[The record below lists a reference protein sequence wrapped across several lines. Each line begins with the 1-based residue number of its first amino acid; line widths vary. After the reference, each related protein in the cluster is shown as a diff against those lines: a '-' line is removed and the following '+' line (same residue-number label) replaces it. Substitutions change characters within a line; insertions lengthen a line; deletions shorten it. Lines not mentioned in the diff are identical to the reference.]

1 MEHGSSKAARL
12 ESRWVVARILV
23 GVGHPADVHFFKNFI
38 AEMQRRGHEVFVAAR
53 EKEIACYLLDTYGIP
68 YWRIS
73 AHRKGIVGKS
83 VDFFRRWRR
92 TYLLCQR
99 LKPDIAI
106 GVGDFFLP
114 QAGTALGFPAIV
126 ITDTEAAVFDSLI
139 TFPFAE
145 WVLTPSCY
153 HRTLRKKTVRY
164 NSYNALA
171 YLNQRYFAPEPGIY
185 GKLGIEKGQPFV
197 IVRFVG
203 RTAVHDFGGRSMEDG
218 MKSRA
223 VKEFSRYA
231 RVFVSSELGLPR
243 ELAKYRIPCAEEDIH
258 HAVHYADLLY
268 GDSATMASEAAC
280 LGTPAIYV
288 DDRGRGYT
296 DELEKKYGLVFNFGC
311 SRKEQ
316 ERSVRKGVEIL
327 EATKTKKQWQE
338 KRRKMLGD
346 KIDLTEFLV
355 KFVAERLGAR

>member
-1 MEHGSSKAARL
+1 M
-12 ESRWVVARILV
+12 ARILV

-53 EKEIACYLLDTYGIP
+53 EKEIACYLLDTYKTP
-68 YWRIS
+68 YYRVS
-73 AHRKGIVGKS
+73 VHRKGILGKS

-114 QAGTALGFPAIV
+114 QAGSVLGFPAIV

-153 HRTLRKKTVRY
+153 HRALRKKTVRY

-171 YLNQRYFAPEPGIY
+171 YLNQKYFTPSPGIY
-185 GKLGIEKGQPFV
+185 EKLGVEKGRPFV

-203 RTAVHDFGGRSMEDG
+203 RTAVHDFGGGRIDEE
-218 MKSRA
+218 MKCRA
-223 VKEFSRYA
+223 VGQFSRYA

-243 ELAKYRIPCAEEDIH
+243 ELEEYRIPCGVEDIH